1 MEFHYKC
8 MFKSRTQVKLSNKLI
23 GRHPIQFISEH
34 DVPRDWREF
43 SLDRVKKVFR
53 ISPFSVMV
61 KLIDG
66 TRMIIKILILFTPR
80 RLISSR
86 ARLPEGPAGIITPSI
101 ARYPFTP
108 EWRVANV
115 D

>member
-101 ARYPFTP
+101 LLPGTHLHLNG
-108 EWRVANV
+108 EWQM
-115 D
+115 